1 MKTWKAIK
9 LSAKDGS
16 QTLRNTRESS
26 RFPARTECLHQ
37 YPEMFASN
45 LEIIQLS
52 AHIRRDSRLTEVL
65 LSSEKN
71 ILRRLNLLLL
81 TKWEVKKN
89 M

>member
-1 MKTWKAIK
+1 MKTRKAIK

-26 RFPARTECLHQ
+26 RFPARTECLQQH
-37 YPEMFASN
+37 PEMFTSN

-52 AHIRRDSRLTEVL
+52 AHVRRDSRLNEVL

-71 ILRRLNLLLL
+71 ILRSLNLLLL
-81 TKWEVKKN
+81 TKWEVKED